1 MNFRFKIADPGKP
14 GPLVTG
20 VFFLLL
26 LSIALLNNSRKKR
39 EEQGDFFS
47 GRAGNGILDT
57 LLQPSRAFP
66 NSIHP
71 ILSGATVKA
80 TPAATNP
87 LHEGNPFKYGAWTKK
102 S

>member
-1 MNFRFKIADPGKP
+1 MAFRIKIADPGKP
-14 GPLVTG
+14 GSLITE

-26 LSIALLNNSRKKR
+26 LSIALLSNSRKKR

-57 LLQPSRAFP
+57 LLQPNRDFP

-71 ILSGATVKA
+71 ILCGSTVKA
-80 TPAATNP
+80 ITAVTNP
-87 LHEGNPFKYGAWTKK
+87 YHEGNPLP
-102 S
+102 